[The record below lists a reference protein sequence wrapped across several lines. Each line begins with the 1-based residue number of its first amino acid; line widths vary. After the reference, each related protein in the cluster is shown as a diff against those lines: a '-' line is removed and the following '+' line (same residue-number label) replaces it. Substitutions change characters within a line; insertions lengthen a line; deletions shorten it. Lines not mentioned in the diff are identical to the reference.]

1 MKRACSLAALVA
13 FVFLPAAWA
22 QEYPQP
28 GPEHEMLKQTAGEWT
43 CLCKMSDGTES
54 KGASSAKMECGG
66 LWLVSNFEGEFG
78 GTKFQGKGLDSYD
91 AAKKKFIGIWVD
103 SMTTSPMMLEGTYDE
118 KTKTMTMTGEGKMPD
133 GTLAKHRL
141 VTKFTDKDHHSFEMF
156 MIGPDGKEMSMMT
169 IDYTR
174 VPEKK

>member
-1 MKRACSLAALVA
+1 MLVSAAS
-13 FVFLPAAWA
+13 A

-28 GPEHEMLKQTAGEWT
+28 GPEHEMLKATAGEWT

-54 KGASSAKMECGG
+54 KGFSTSKMECGG
-66 LWLVSNFEGEFG
+66 LWLTSNFEGEFG
-78 GTKFQGKGLDSYD
+78 GMKFQGKGLDSYD
-91 AAKKKFIGIWVD
+91 PAKKKFVAVWVD
-103 SMTTSPMMLEGTYDE
+103 SMTTTPMILEGTYDE
-118 KTKTMTMTGEGKMPD
+118 KSKTLTMTGEGKMPD

-141 VTKFTDKDHHSFEMF
+141 VTKFTDKDHHRFEMF
-156 MIGPDGKEMSMMT
+156 MTLPDGKETSMMT